1 MSPLLDRPDEFVAP
15 VLRQPAGRPYDIAAD
30 DVWLPANHRQL
41 RDLLGKLLT
50 QLDAMALSD
59 RAHHAAKALITREVW
74 NWWNGVYENATTS
87 HLGDLAPIVT
97 DGPRVADGPS
107 NRWGWQSEQA
117 WLDAHRGPEP
127 DETATVKAPAGPTL
141 RIEPG
146 PVDAVFLET
155 LKKAISGQGGD
166 AGLMLA

>member
-1 MSPLLDRPDEFVAP
+1 MSPEDQAMTVSVVHRQRGGAYDMLDD
-15 VLRQPAGRPYDIAAD
+15 GTY
-30 DVWLPANHRQL
+30 LPTNHRDV
-41 RDLLGKLLT
+41 RDILGRLLT
-50 QLDAMALSD
+50 HLDAMALPD
-59 RAHHAAKALITREVW
+59 RAHKAARQLIIREVW
-74 NWWNGVYENATTS
+74 AWWDGVYEGATTS
-87 HLGDLAPIVT
+87 YEGCLAPIVASPH
-97 DGPRVADGPS
+97 GRLADGVTPS